1 MRKDTAE
8 PAGAGTLRIRIIML
22 SAGLIAA
29 APAALASP
37 PIFQPGAPG
46 QPART
51 ITAEESVEMSRSR
64 FTEGDVRFMQ
74 HMIVHHAQAVD
85 MVDLM
90 DGRGENASVRR
101 LGERISRSQAAEMDL
116 MRAWLVQRGQPVE
129 DEHLHHGHGH
139 HGHHAHG
146 SGHEAD
152 PGDVAV
158 MPGMLTPNQM
168 AALEAASGREFDRL
182 FLEGMILHHE
192 GALDMVEA
200 LLAEPDAAEDPLLS
214 DFLSSVVA
222 DQTAEI
228 LRMQSLL
235 SEL

>member
-1 MRKDTAE
+1 ML
-8 PAGAGTLRIRIIML
+8 AGA
-22 SAGLIAA
+22 LIAA
-29 APAALASP
+29 APAAFASP

-46 QPART
+46 QPSRT

-90 DGRGENASVRR
+90 DGRGEDASVRR

-116 MRAWLVQRGQPVE
+116 MRAWLVQRGQAVE
-129 DEHLHHGHGH
+129 DEHLHHGHHGHGGHGH
-139 HGHHAHG
+139 HGHHGHG
-146 SGHEAD
+146 SSHNAD

-168 AALEAASGREFDRL
+168 AALEAASGGEFDRL
-182 FLEGMILHHE
+182 FLEGMIHHHE
-192 GALDMVEA
+192 GALDMVEE
-200 LLAEPDAAEDPLLS
+200 LLAEPDAAEDPILS
-214 DFLSSVVA
+214 DFLSSVVV
-222 DQTAEI
+222 DQTSEI

>member
-1 MRKDTAE
+1 
-8 PAGAGTLRIRIIML
+8 LRIRIIML
-22 SAGLIAA
+22 AAGLIAA
-29 APAALASP
+29 APAAFAGP

-46 QPART
+46 QPSRT

-85 MVDLM
+85 MVALM
-90 DGRGENASVRR
+90 DGRGEDASVRR
-101 LGERISRSQAAEMDL
+101 LGERIARSQAAEMDL

-129 DEHLHHGHGH
+129 DAHLHHGHGGHGH
-139 HGHHAHG
+139 HGHHGHR
-146 SGHEAD
+146 SGHDAD
-152 PGDVAV
+152 PGDVAL

-168 AALEAASGREFDRL
+168 AALEAASGAEFDRL
-182 FLEGMILHHE
+182 FLEGMIVHHE
-192 GALDMVEA
+192 GALDMVED
-200 LLAEPDAAEDPLLS
+200 LLAEPDAAEDPILS
-214 DFLSSVVA
+214 DFLSSVVV
-222 DQTAEI
+222 DQTSEI